1 MVLVDVN
8 SDGSVKGA
16 RVIHSESLSGDAWFL
31 HEAKVSR
38 YRPKMVN
45 CRAVEGIYY
54 FFVPIA
60 NY

>member
-8 SDGSVKGA
+8 PDGSVKGA
-16 RVIHSESLSGDAWFL
+16 KVIHSESLNADVRFL
-31 HEAKVSR
+31 HEAKLSR
-38 YRPKMVN
+38 YRPKLVN
-45 CRAVEGIYY
+45 CRAGEGIYY